1 MAKLLR
7 INGDYVHITADA
19 PGVSSVPS
27 TGAVGRKQDANMTGK
42 VVNFLYMGLFQGF
55 PKTKG
60 KRC

>member
-7 INGDYVHITADA
+7 INGDYVRVTADA

-27 TGAVGRKQDANMTGK
+27 TGAVGRKQGTNMTGR

-55 PKTKG
+55 K
-60 KRC
+60 